1 MSLVIFALLIAF
13 AVSRPSRFEQI
24 AKEVNSRRTT
34 WIAEESAPFRDYAR
48 LIGTLPNTV
57 PLPSKTV
64 DVVKNFPESFNA
76 LEKWPECKSITEIR
90 DQGECASCWAV
101 GVAEVAT
108 DRLCIS
114 SNGKDQS
121 RLSAEDLLGCCDS
134 CGMKCKGG
142 YTGMAWE
149 YVRQVGIVT
158 GGANGNKE
166 WCNEYAFPKCS
177 HGIQGSYPECSSIPP
192 EDPEC
197 STTCIKGYPI
207 PYDQDRHKMK
217 SAFQLENDVNQI
229 KSEIFANG
237 PVEATFQV
245 FEDFMTYKSGIYQ
258 HVTGKRVALHTVK
271 LIGWGVEGGVPFWRV
286 VNSWN
291 EEWGEEGQFRIR
303 LGTNEC
309 SIEAQVEG
317 GMF

>member
-1 MSLVIFALLIAF
+1 
-13 AVSRPSRFEQI
+13 
-24 AKEVNSRRTT
+24 
-34 WIAEESAPFRDYAR
+34 
-48 LIGTLPNTV
+48 
-57 PLPSKTV
+57 
-64 DVVKNFPESFNA
+64 
-76 LEKWPECKSITEIR
+76 
-90 DQGECASCWAV
+90 
-101 GVAEVAT
+101 
-108 DRLCIS
+108 
-114 SNGKDQS
+114 
-121 RLSAEDLLGCCDS
+121 
-134 CGMKCKGG
+134 
-142 YTGMAWE
+142 MAWE

-317 GMF
+317 GIF

>member
-64 DVVKNFPESFNA
+64 DVVKNLPESFNA
-76 LEKWPECKSITEIR
+76 LEIR

-158 GGANGNKE
+158 GGV
-166 WCNEYAFPKCS
+166 
-177 HGIQGSYPECSSIPP
+177 
-192 EDPEC
+192 
-197 STTCIKGYPI
+197 STRSRSAVTVFRAPI
-207 PYDQDRHKMK
+207 
-217 SAFQLENDVNQI
+217 LN
-229 KSEIFANG
+229 
-237 PVEATFQV
+237 
-245 FEDFMTYKSGIYQ
+245 
-258 HVTGKRVALHTVK
+258 ALPSPLK
-271 LIGWGVEGGVPFWRV
+271 
-286 VNSWN
+286 
-291 EEWGEEGQFRIR
+291 IR
-303 LGTNEC
+303 SVQRL
-309 SIEAQVEG
+309 A
-317 GMF
+317 

>member
-64 DVVKNFPESFNA
+64 DVVKNLPESFNA

-149 YVRQVGIVT
+149 
-158 GGANGNKE
+158 
-166 WCNEYAFPKCS
+166 
-177 HGIQGSYPECSSIPP
+177 
-192 EDPEC
+192 
-197 STTCIKGYPI
+197 
-207 PYDQDRHKMK
+207 DRK
-217 SAFQLENDVNQI
+217 S
-229 KSEIFANG
+229 
-237 PVEATFQV
+237 
-245 FEDFMTYKSGIYQ
+245 
-258 HVTGKRVALHTVK
+258 
-271 LIGWGVEGGVPFWRV
+271 V
-286 VNSWN
+286 V
-291 EEWGEEGQFRIR
+291 
-303 LGTNEC
+303 
-309 SIEAQVEG
+309 
-317 GMF
+317 